1 MRSGWQLSDL
11 DFDEQLQ
18 GRAQRIRDPVKRLRF
33 LRRAMRLEQPAAV
46 RLEQPAARRR
56 RRIWQL
62 RWIAVGVVLFF
73 ASIRTVSDASFL
85 SPGRVAQPAP
95 LHDDFPKV
103 WLVEKTADWELYSNG
118 LRIEN
123 RFLTS
128 GRPRVYQAFPRL
140 WRENPHWRWGAD
152 PVGIVFHSSESELA
166 SFEPEQTGLLKR
178 QGLGLLEHVRRHGL
192 YHFVVDRFGRVQR
205 VVEESTQA
213 DHAGQSVWADAE
225 WIYLNLNA
233 SFLGIAF
240 EAQTRTEAGQGP
252 INPAQVHAGKVLV
265 EMLRS
270 RYRIP
275 VGNCVTHAQVS
286 VNGHNF
292 RIGYHTDW
300 AEGFPFREVGLPDN
314 YGLPLPSVCLFGF
327 HCDPVFLDSAGAHL
341 RSGLLLAEEQIK
353 REALVRG
360 ITPARYR
367 ADLNRR
373 YRRISL
379 ETISDRAALESRAA
393 LEEKQ
398 Q

>member
-1 MRSGWQLSDL
+1 M
-11 DFDEQLQ
+11 
-18 GRAQRIRDPVKRLRF
+18 P
-33 LRRAMRLEQPAAV
+33 
-46 RLEQPAARRR
+46 
-56 RRIWQL
+56 QL
-62 RWIAVGVVLFF
+62 RWIALGAGLFF
-73 ASIRTVSDASFL
+73 VSIRTVSDASL
-85 SPGRVAQPAP
+85 LAPGRAAPRAP
-95 LHDDFPKV
+95 LDDDFPKV
-103 WLVEKTADWELYSNG
+103 WLVEKTAESELYSNG
-118 LRIEN
+118 LRIES
-123 RFLTS
+123 RFLTF

-140 WRENPHWRWGAD
+140 WRENPRWRWSAD
-152 PVGIVFHSSESELA
+152 PAGIVFHSSESELA
-166 SFEPEQTGLLKR
+166 SFEPDQTGRLKR
-178 QGLGLLEHVRRHGL
+178 QGLGLLGHVRRHGL
-192 YHFVVDRFGRVQR
+192 YHFVVDRFGRVHR

-213 DHAGQSVWADAE
+213 DHAGQSVWADGE
-225 WIYLNLNA
+225 WIYPSLNA

-240 EAQTRTEAGQGP
+240 EAQTRTGEKQAW

-286 VNGHNF
+286 VNGHNL

-300 AEGFPFREVGLPDN
+300 AEGFPFQEVGLPDN
-314 YGLPLPSVCLFGF
+314 YGQPLPSVCLFGF
-327 HCDPVFLDSAGAHL
+327 HYDPLFLESAGARL
-341 RSGLLLAEEQIK
+341 RSGLLLAEEHIK
-353 REALVRG
+353 REALARG

-393 LEEKQ
+393 LKEKQ